1 MKIFN
6 NNSQEIGILANR
18 RPVKKQY
25 TCLDKN
31 LTTRSAMQINHLIH
45 CIALLLA
52 AFSCSLFAMES
63 KQNHLQMVFRPDY
76 RSISVDINH
85 VQKQQIADFIKHL
98 KSSQINRI
106 RLVGHSDSI
115 PISHAN
121 RSVIADNYQ
130 LAKLRAQS
138 LAELLAQEINN
149 SELSIEVTS
158 VGAQQPIA
166 SNLSKQGRERNKRI
180 VVDFFSQDPIDLK
193 QLSQDYAP
201 LITAGNN
208 KKNHRL
214 NHQVVNQIF
223 KNNLVSLTLTDT
235 PITEAMAMLS
245 KQNRV
250 NILVSKEIIGNV
262 SLNLYDVSVDS
273 AVKAIAKAAGY
284 ITEYHN
290 GIYYIVNPT
299 SSGKFNRGITK
310 IKTYKVLY
318 SDSRAIETILKNHLS
333 NFGKVTALADRNI
346 VVVEDTPEFLEN
358 IDLIMRAI
366 DKKPIQILIEA
377 QILEITLDDSESYG
391 LDWKK
396 IFKSDGGN
404 GSFGTR
410 SLATPNAGGLFLE
423 LATPNIDI
431 ALNLLSTEGRVKTLS
446 TPKLMVLEN
455 QESEVVIGDRIG
467 YKLTTTI
474 NQVTTESIAFLESG
488 VILKVKPK
496 VDEYGKILLEIH
508 PEVSNGTVTAGIP
521 SQSTTEVT
529 TQVLVDN
536 SQTVFIGG
544 LIKRNQTDSREKVTG
559 LGSIP
564 VLGALFRSESKTSL
578 NTETVVMITPHIIV
592 EQPTEN
598 ELNLKQ
604 RIKKH
609 NQWLRQRALDIDGR
623 FSHPEAPAAS
633 FLNTWGGLDETVW

>member
-1 MKIFN
+1 MRIDYPFHAIIILMATFACSLLALE
-6 NNSQEIGILANR
+6 SQ
-18 RPVKKQY
+18 QS
-25 TCLDKN
+25 LDKN
-31 LTTRSAMQINHLIH
+31 QVVI
-45 CIALLLA
+45 
-52 AFSCSLFAMES
+52 
-63 KQNHLQMVFRPDY
+63 RPDY
-76 RSISVDINH
+76 RSIAVEINPE
-85 VQKQQIADFIKHL
+85 QSQQIAQYVQTIRTSNIKRV
-98 KSSQINRI
+98 S
-106 RLVGHSDSI
+106 VTGHSDSI
-115 PISHAN
+115 PISRAN
-121 RSVIADNYQ
+121 RAIVADNYQ
-130 LAKLRAQS
+130 LAKLRAQY
-138 LAELLAQEINN
+138 LADLIARELNQDDLD
-149 SELSIEVTS
+149 IEVSS

-166 SNLSKQGRERNKRI
+166 SNLSRQGRMRNKRL
-180 VVDFFSQDPIDLK
+180 VVEFFSEQPIDTTAV
-193 QLSQDYAP
+193 QEAFAP
-201 LITAGNN
+201 LITANN
-208 KKNHRL
+208 DRTNHR
-214 NHQVVNQIF
+214 QDPKVAEAVY
-223 KNNLVSLTLTDT
+223 KSNLVSLTLTDT

-250 NILVSKEIIGNV
+250 NILVSKEVIGNV
-262 SLNLYDVSVDS
+262 SLNLYDVSIDN

-299 SSGKFNRGITK
+299 SSGKFNRGVTQ

-346 VVVEDTPEFLEN
+346 IVVEDTPEFLDN
-358 IDLIMRAI
+358 VDKIMLAI
-366 DKKPIQILIEA
+366 DQKPVQILIEA

-396 IFKSDGGN
+396 IFQSDGGE

-410 SLATPNAGGLFLE
+410 SLATPNGGGLFLE
-423 LATPNIDI
+423 LVTPNIDI

-496 VDEYGKILLEIH
+496 VDKYGKILLEIH

-544 LIKRNQTDSREKVTG
+544 LIKRNQSDSRAKVTG

-564 VLGALFRSESKTSL
+564 VLGALFRSDSKTSL

-592 EQPTEN
+592 DQPTDN
-598 ELNLKQ
+598 ELDLQQ

-609 NQWLRQRALDIDGR
+609 NLWLQKRAQDIDGR
-623 FSHPEAPAAS
+623 FEDSEKLPTEFIS
-633 FLNTWGGLDETVW
+633 SWGGQDETIW